1 MKIEPEQPVAEKQTH
16 LRPRGCLLSLS
27 LTLICVIY
35 IMTIIMLDQ
44 GWLDNGG
51 AWVAKGVW
59 LAEENGLWASPSY
72 LIEPDHR
79 ARFAS
84 SLLQWW
90 WT

>member
-1 MKIEPEQPVAEKQTH
+1 
-16 LRPRGCLLSLS
+16 
-27 LTLICVIY
+27 
-35 IMTIIMLDQ
+35 MTIIMLDQ

-90 WT
+90 

>member
-44 GWLDNGG
+44 GWKTMGG
-51 AWVAKGVW
+51 RGWQRGC
-59 LAEENGLWASPSY
+59 GLLRRTASGPR
-72 LIEPDHR
+72 PV
-79 ARFAS
+79 
-84 SLLQWW
+84 
-90 WT
+90 T

>member
-1 MKIEPEQPVAEKQTH
+1 MKIEPEQPVAEKETH
-16 LRPRGCLLSLS
+16 LRLRGCLLSLS
-27 LTLICVIY
+27 LTLICDIY
-35 IMTIIMLDQ
+35 HDDYNV
-44 GWLDNGG
+44 GSRVEDNGG

>member
-16 LRPRGCLLSLS
+16 LRLRGCLLSLS
-27 LTLICVIY
+27 LTLICEIY
-35 IMTIIMLDQ
+35 IMTIIMLEQ
-44 GWLDNGG
+44 GWKTMGG
-51 AWVAKGVW
+51 RGWQRGVW

-90 WT
+90 